1 MSGGQHLIPG
11 GQPSRAQ
18 PPSRT
23 QQPGQQPV
31 LEVRNLRTEFQLR
44 HRSVTAV
51 DGVSFTVD
59 HGECVGIVGE
69 SGCGKSTTGL
79 SIMRLLP
86 SAGRITGGSIILNG
100 RDLAQLDSRQMQDV
114 RGNEVAMIYQ
124 DPMTA
129 LNPTM
134 PIGKQIAEAVRLHKD
149 ATSTQ
154 ARARALEVLGLV
166 GMPKPAERIDDFPH
180 QLSGGLRQRVI
191 IAMAL
196 ASEPHVLIADEPT
209 TALDVTIQAKIL
221 DLLDDLRQQL
231 TMSVILITHD
241 MGVIA
246 GRADRVMVM
255 YAGKVAES
263 AGTQVLFGQTRHPYT
278 EALLQSIPRLDHDPS
293 QRLPSV
299 SGMPPDL
306 GNLPPGCRFAPRC
319 RYAQPDCSASEPPL
333 TGESDHQVACFHP
346 VEPAGH
352 PVVGAATTG
361 GTASD
366 PKDAAMPVRKLL
378 NVSNGNGAV
387 GASAAFLL
395 EAQSVVKEFPLHG
408 RVGRTV
414 KALSGV
420 SLTLA
425 PGKTLGLVGESGCG
439 KTTLGRVIVGLQK
452 PTAGTIRFDGQD
464 VTNLSGRGLR
474 RRRRDRQL
482 MFQDPYSSL
491 DPRMR
496 IGDLLA
502 EPMVIQ
508 GIGTRQARTGR
519 VQEMLA
525 EVGLGDRVAGMYPH
539 ELSGGQR
546 QRIGLARALI
556 LNPRLIVAD
565 EPVSALDVSVQAQVL
580 NLMRTLQ
587 ERHDLSYVVISHDLS
602 VIRYLANEI
611 GVMYLGKVVEIAPAQ
626 DLYERTVHPYTRGLI
641 DAIPIP
647 DPELARR
654 RDRIVVSGELPSAI
668 NPPSGCRFRTR
679 CPLAQDICAAEEPP
693 LRLFG
698 AGHRA
703 ACHFPLRE
711 PVESAASTAE
721 PAGAEG

>member
-1 MSGGQHLIPG
+1 MAGE
-11 GQPSRAQ
+11 
-18 PPSRT
+18 
-23 QQPGQQPV
+23 QQQQPV
-31 LEVRNLRTEFQLR
+31 LQVRDLRTEFKLR

-51 DGVSFTVD
+51 DGVSFEVR
-59 HGECVGIVGE
+59 HGECVGLVGE

-79 SIMRLLP
+79 SVMRLLP
-86 SAGRITGGSIILNG
+86 PAGRITGGSITLNG
-100 RDLAQLDSRQMQDV
+100 RDLVALDSRQMQDV

-134 PIGKQIAEAVRLHKD
+134 PIGKQIGEAVKLHSD
-149 ATSTQ
+149 ATSAE
-154 ARARALEVLGLV
+154 ARARVLEVLGLV

-191 IAMAL
+191 VAMAL
-196 ASEPHVLIADEPT
+196 ASEPQLLIADEPT
-209 TALDVTIQAKIL
+209 TALDVTIQAQIL

-231 TMSVILITHD
+231 RMSVILITHD

-263 AGTQVLFGQTRHPYT
+263 AGTEELFDKTRHPYT
-278 EALLQSIPRLDHDPS
+278 EALLQSIPRLDHDPG

-319 RYAQPDCSASEPPL
+319 RYAQPDCSGSEPPL
-333 TGESDHQVACFHP
+333 SGDAGHEVACFYP
-346 VEPAGH
+346 VGSTALPRVGATAPPPQDTRVSVREPAA
-352 PVVGAATTG
+352 VN
-361 GTASD
+361 GT
-366 PKDAAMPVRKLL
+366 
-378 NVSNGNGAV
+378 GAV
-387 GASAAFLL
+387 AASSALL
-395 EAQSVVKEFPLHG
+395 EAEGLVKEFSLHG
-408 RVGRTV
+408 RAGGRTV
-414 KALSGV
+414 KAVSGV
-420 SLTLA
+420 SLMVER
-425 PGKTLGLVGESGCG
+425 GRTLGLVGESGCG
-439 KTTLGRVIVGLQK
+439 KTTLGRVMVGLQK
-452 PTAGTIRFDGQD
+452 PTGGTVRFDGHD
-464 VTNLSGRGLR
+464 VTKLSGNRLR
-474 RRRRDRQL
+474 LLRRDRQL

-496 IGDLLA
+496 VGGMLA

-508 GIGTRQARTGR
+508 GIGSRTERAARVR
-519 VQEMLA
+519 EMLT
-525 EVGLGDRVAGMYPH
+525 EVGLSDRVADMYPH

-602 VIRYLANEI
+602 VIRYLANEVA
-611 GVMYLGKVVEIAPAQ
+611 VMYLGKVVEIAPAQ

-641 DAIPIP
+641 DAIPVP
-647 DPELARR
+647 DPELARSR
-654 RDRIVVSGELPSAI
+654 TRIVVSGELPSAI
-668 NPPSGCRFRTR
+668 DPPSGCRFRTR
-679 CPLAQDICAAEEPP
+679 CPLAQDICAQDEPP

-698 AGHRA
+698 SGHRA

-711 PVESAASTAE
+711 PVESAANAAE
-721 PAGAEG
+721 AAGAED